1 MGDETSQSNASC
13 TLVLKLRVLYFSGV
27 AEDSFYIHVLN
38 GLHRRSTYSELQK
51 HWVTLTTPD
60 TGFIAISRMG
70 TVRSQPEPMI
80 EHLVKGHSRA
90 CDCRWKQF
98 TFVTGSLPFPNLI

>member
-38 GLHRRSTYSELQK
+38 GLHR
-51 HWVTLTTPD
+51 
-60 TGFIAISRMG
+60 
-70 TVRSQPEPMI
+70 
-80 EHLVKGHSRA
+80 
-90 CDCRWKQF
+90 
-98 TFVTGSLPFPNLI
+98 